1 MRISDWSSDVCSSDL
16 LAAGIETRI
25 TASDGGLA
33 VEVRLAGPERDPDHY
48 FSEFWTIIW
57 HRLACWLAGETI
69 SLLSAEFD
77 YARPDAYFEEFK
89 YLFPCRHRF
98 DGAARQI
105 VMDTHGLHAPI
116 RRTPAELEDMVA
128 AAPLDIMTIPA
139 SDASVVRQVDRKST
153 RLNSSH

>member
-33 VEVRLAGPERDPDHY
+33 VEVRFAEPERDPDHY

-57 HRLACWLAGETI
+57 HRLACWLADETI

-77 YARPDAYFEEFK
+77 YARPDAYFEEFQ

-105 VMDTHGLHAPI
+105 AM
-116 RRTPAELEDMVA
+116 
-128 AAPLDIMTIPA
+128 
-139 SDASVVRQVDRKST
+139 VDRQST

>member
-1 MRISDWSSDVCSSDL
+1 MLR
-16 LAAGIETRI
+16 
-25 TASDGGLA
+25 
-33 VEVRLAGPERDPDHY
+33 
-48 FSEFWTIIW
+48 

-77 YARPDAYFEEFK
+77 YARPDAYFAEFK

-105 VMDTHGLHAPI
+105 VMAAHALHAPI
-116 RRTPAELEDMVA
+116 RRTPAELEALVA

-139 SDASVVRQVDRKST
+139 RPAHVVRHISP
-153 RLNSSH
+153 LLPPSPAPAPA